1 MGNQMFVTLQKV
13 FNINVKG
20 ECPLENKKWKGKKI
34 MIMKK
39 EDIFSIKKDGNFY
52 RVYRKRTRIGKFLL
66 LSDAE
71 KYFEKRIIQEQKKH

>member
-1 MGNQMFVTLQKV
+1 
-13 FNINVKG
+13 
-20 ECPLENKKWKGKKI
+20 

-71 KYFEKRIIQEQKKH
+71 KYFEKLIIQEQKAITGFLLDMIYQKH

>member
-1 MGNQMFVTLQKV
+1 
-13 FNINVKG
+13 
-20 ECPLENKKWKGKKI
+20 

-71 KYFEKRIIQEQKKH
+71 KYFEKRIIQEQKNINFSV